1 MAATNT
7 YGIVRPPLIT
17 AEDVDIF
24 YNYRPTRN
32 TDDARYAYFIQHPNP
47 SEIFSNG
54 QMEVPVSGTTDLRL
68 PGMYSLKLPV
78 SIFGRIG
85 FYTVFIRPRELYCK
99 IQDVGVLSA
108 YSDIRGIVV
117 DTNTLTNGRSLFMD
131 DGLTGYRVEYYNYED
146 GGLKRQQYYRIVTSS
161 NLCEPV
167 SQNLTSA
174 NTNNNGYRFSNSGSL
189 SFLTVTPSTSP
200 SFRPNAIPYIGV
212 PNQTIAL
219 INTKFDPV
227 CLEINIVEHDIETV
241 STMLEGDVIRN
252 LENGRIT
259 HYNKNGE
266 IYLQQEM
273 FTIKNNY
280 TTTNIAEVRH
290 NVNDNIDNSLDY
302 NEIIN
307 G

>member
-1 MAATNT
+1 M
-7 YGIVRPPLIT
+7 RPPLIT
-17 AEDVDIF
+17 ADDVDIF

-32 TDDARYAYFIQHPNP
+32 TDDARYAY
-47 SEIFSNG
+47 FSNG

-174 NTNNNGYRFSNSGSL
+174 NTNSNGYRFSNSGSL

-259 HYNKNGE
+259 HYDKNGE